1 MAVFASAECVV
12 GFVKLGDDSGLLARA
27 GGEGEMCIGAPW
39 EVGLQSRQ
47 DEELNAFDQGLW
59 GGSKAVVYEIFGV
72 GRSVEHNPAT
82 RKTAIAKKKKEGKK
96 DIVHNYLNLDLECSL
111 VKSTKDVHE
120 FGYVLTSPWKDF
132 QRSKTGP
139 SGDKRLQVVRGFLMM
154 KLRHCAVLRILYSP
168 LQRGPYHFV

>member
-12 GFVKLGDDSGLLARA
+12 GFVKLGDDSGPLARA
-27 GGEGEMCIGAPW
+27 GGEGGMCIGAPW

-59 GGSKAVVYEIFGV
+59 GSSKAVVYEIFGV

-82 RKTAIAKKKKEGKK
+82 RKTAIAKKKKKEEEEKK

-120 FGYVLTSPWKDF
+120 FGYVANFALEGLPKE
-132 QRSKTGP
+132 QNRP
-139 SGDKRLQVVRGFLMM
+139 IR
-154 KLRHCAVLRILYSP
+154 
-168 LQRGPYHFV
+168 